1 MTVLPHALP
10 ANPFP
15 ARIRTIGLVSPASQ
29 PNKEEVEAVME
40 VFRAWGIRPVLA
52 PHALDPGT
60 EPYVCGSIESRA
72 SDFNAVIHDESVDLV
87 CCTRGGYGSAQI
99 LPLIDWDALRERNLP
114 VLGYSDITAVLLAML
129 KLRAG
134 IPIATVMAEK
144 IPTAMC
150 KPETAAALRLAL
162 AGGTP
167 RWTLPSVANIAPGE
181 ILHGRA
187 VACNLSILVSLC
199 GTPFLPDFRNRI
211 LIVEDVDEPV
221 RKLDRSLTQ
230 LMLAGVLSRIRALVF
245 ASLTDCG
252 EFETQL
258 AMMRKFAALSGKPV
272 LRGLPFGHEFPTHA
286 VPCGR
291 PVRIEAA

>member
-1 MTVLPHALP
+1 MTDLRHAFSG
-10 ANPFP
+10 NPFP
-15 ARIRTIGLVSPASQ
+15 AHIRTIGLVSPASQ
-29 PNKEEVEAVME
+29 PQKEEIEAVMK
-40 VFRAWGIRPVLA
+40 VFRDWGVRPVLA

-72 SDFNAVIHDESVDLV
+72 SDFNAMIHDESVDLV

-99 LPLIDWDALRERNLP
+99 LPFIDWDALRERNLP

-144 IPTAMC
+144 IPTAMRE
-150 KPETAAALRLAL
+150 PETAAAFRLAL
-162 AGGTP
+162 AGKTP
-167 RWTLPSVANIAPGE
+167 HWTLPAVANIAPNE
-181 ILHGRA
+181 TLRGRA
-187 VACNLSILVSLC
+187 IACNLSILVSLC
-199 GTPFLPDFRNRI
+199 GTPFLPDFRDKI

-230 LMLAGVLSRIRALVF
+230 LLLAGVLARIRALVF
-245 ASLTDCG
+245 ACLTDCG

-258 AMMRKFAALSGKPV
+258 AMMRKFAELSGKPV

-286 VPCGR
+286 IPCGR
-291 PVRIEAA
+291 PVRIDAA